1 MSARTP
7 SIPPLP
13 PNAHRTALDWKTDEV
28 LELLVGQGALAP
40 ERLPELRARARKLA
54 AETPPPPEGVANG
67 ASMEDPIALIAR
79 LQLRDERTDA
89 RLDEHRL
96 VAAIAEPLGIETRP
110 IDAFAIDPEL
120 VQRAMTRSF
129 ARYHFCLPLLQ
140 RDGRLELAIANPF
153 DHELLVTLRGALG
166 CEVKPVLVPR
176 STLLTAIDA
185 VYGFDRSLSAA
196 MEQSSELRVDI
207 GNLEQLVRLGES
219 QGIEASDQPVVQAV
233 ERLLF
238 YAYDQR
244 ASDIHFE
251 PKRDRAVVRMRI
263 DGVLHEVISF
273 PRVIHAPMVSRIKL
287 LGRLDVAEK
296 RRPQDGRIRT
306 QSPSGEV
313 ELRVST
319 VPVAHGEKVVL
330 RIFDPGSLLQ
340 SVSDLG
346 FFDDERAQF
355 ERWLARPTG
364 LVLVTGPTGS
374 GKTTTLYSALSAIA
388 RPELNVVTIEDPIE
402 LVHERFNQIAI
413 QPAIDLTFSTALRH
427 VLRQDPDI
435 IMLGEI
441 RDADT
446 ARHAVQAALT
456 GHLVLST
463 LHTNDAAA
471 AVVRLRD
478 LGVPPFLIGSTLLG
492 AMAQRLVR
500 RVCPHCSTKSPLTER
515 ELATLGVT
523 HPEDYHGRI
532 ETARPVGCSQCRNTG
547 YRGRSGMF
555 EMLEVTPRIAAAVT
569 AGADT
574 AAISELARG
583 DGMRSLREHALR
595 KLALGVTSYDEIIRV
610 TTEDAT

>member
-1 MSARTP
+1 MSAPHSEAPPSTP
-7 SIPPLP
+7 
-13 PNAHRTALDWKTDEV
+13 RTALDWDAEHV
-28 LELLVGQGALAP
+28 LALLEQTGAVALERASELRG
-40 ERLPELRARARKLA
+40 RLQKLSIEQLQADPELTSA
-54 AETPPPPEGVANG
+54 APCRT
-67 ASMEDPIALIAR
+67 DPIGLVAR
-79 LQLRDERTDA
+79 LGLRDERSEA
-89 RLDEHRL
+89 RLDESRIAAL
-96 VAAIAEPLGIETRP
+96 VAASVRLETRP
-110 IDAFAIDPEL
+110 VDAFAIEREL
-120 VQRAMTRSF
+120 ATRTMTRGF
-129 ARYHFCLPLLQ
+129 ARYHCCLPLCEREQ
-140 RDGRLELAIANPF
+140 TLELAVTNPY
-153 DHELLVTLRGALG
+153 DRDLIETLRSALG
-166 CEVKPVLVPR
+166 REVRPILVPR
-176 STLLTAIDA
+176 STVLTAIDA

-196 MEQSSELRVDI
+196 VLASSELRVDI
-207 GNLEQLVRLGES
+207 GNLEQLVRLGETEN
-219 QGIEASDQPVVQAV
+219 IEAGDRPVVQAV

-251 PKRDRAVVRMRI
+251 PKRDRALVRMRI
-263 DGVLHEVISF
+263 DGVLHEVLTL
-273 PRVIHAPMVSRIKL
+273 PRVVHAPIVSRIKVL
-287 LGRLDVAEK
+287 ARLDVAEK
-296 RRPQDGRIRT
+296 RRPQDGRIKT
-306 QSPSGEV
+306 KSPSGEV

-340 SVSDLG
+340 NVSDLG

-355 ERWLARPTG
+355 DRWLARPTG

-374 GKTTTLYSALSAIA
+374 GKTTTLYSALSSIA

-402 LVHERFNQIAI
+402 LVHEGFNQISI
-413 QPAIDLTFSTALRH
+413 QTAIDLTFSNALRH
-427 VLRQDPDI
+427 VLRQDPDV

-500 RVCPHCSTKSPLTER
+500 RVCAQCATKSPLTER
-515 ELATLGVT
+515 ELSTLGVQ
-523 HPEDYHGRI
+523 HPEDYHGSI
-532 ETARPVGCSQCRNTG
+532 EVARAVGCNQCRNTG
-547 YRGRSGMF
+547 YRGRSGIF
-555 EMLEVTPRIAAAVT
+555 ELLEVTPRIANAVSS
-569 AGADT
+569 GADT
-574 AAISELARG
+574 RAIAELARS

-595 KLALGVTSYDEIIRV
+595 KLALGVTTYEEIVRI
-610 TTEDAT
+610 TSEDAQA